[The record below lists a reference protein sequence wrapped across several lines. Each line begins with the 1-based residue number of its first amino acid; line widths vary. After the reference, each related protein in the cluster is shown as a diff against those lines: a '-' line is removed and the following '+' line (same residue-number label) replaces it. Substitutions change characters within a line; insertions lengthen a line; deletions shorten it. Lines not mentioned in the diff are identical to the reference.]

1 MRQKMNHENIYVRV
15 PYMRLSEGQCQQIH
29 EASLEILERIG
40 VCLQLQEA
48 VDMLKKAGAKVKDG
62 NIVQIP
68 PKLVEKA
75 FQTASKQIVL
85 YDRNGKPSMPLEK
98 HRCFY
103 GPGSDCL
110 NILDH
115 RTRVRRDPV
124 VNDVADGTRICD
136 ALPNIDFLMSMVL
149 PKDVDQ
155 AMADTYQIEAMFSN
169 SIKPVIAVS
178 YELSGIIN
186 AVDMAKAI
194 LGGLGPMRQKPILAC
209 YINLVSGS
217 FHNRES
223 LQKLLYLSGE
233 GIPFFYI
240 PASTP
245 GATSPITVAG
255 SVALDNAGV
264 LLGLVLSQLNREGAP
279 YIISGMEGSPLDMR
293 TMVSTY
299 AYPERGFFEA
309 MSHYYKMPMF
319 ALSGASESKLVD
331 QQAAAEAA
339 LTLMADT
346 FGGGHLI
353 HDLGYLESGN
363 TFSFTQLVIC
373 DQIVNWIKAFFREIE
388 VSKETLALDLIE
400 QVGPKGSYLST
411 NHTLRHYKEQWY
423 PDLFERGSFN
433 HWVQKGSKNL
443 EERAAARVEKILQ
456 EHHPEPLPED
466 VRMRLRNIVKR
477 TEVTP

>member
-1 MRQKMNHENIYVRV
+1 MRPKKHQEKMSIKTPHL
-15 PYMRLSEGQCQQIH
+15 RLSKEQCQELH

-40 VCLQLQEA
+40 VCLQLPEA
-48 VDMLKKAGAKVKDG
+48 LDLLKKAGAKVFDDG
-62 NIVQIP
+62 VVRIP
-68 PKLVEKA
+68 RRLVERA
-75 FQTASKQIVL
+75 FQSVPQQVAL
-85 YDRNGKPSMPLEK
+85 YDRQGKRTMPLGEQ
-98 HRCFY
+98 RCFY
-103 GPGSDCL
+103 GPGSDCH

-115 RTRVRRDPV
+115 KTGVRRNPMV
-124 VNDVADGTRICD
+124 KDVAEGARLCD
-136 ALPNIDFLMSMVL
+136 ALPSIDFLMSMVL
-149 PKDVDQ
+149 PKDVNQ
-155 AMADTYQIEAMFSN
+155 AMADTYQIEALLSH
-169 SIKPVIAVS
+169 STKPVLVVS
-178 YELSGIIN
+178 YELAGIIN

-194 LGGLGPMRQKPILAC
+194 LGGPEALRHRPNLAC

-279 YIISGMEGSPLDMR
+279 YIMSGMEGSPLDMR

-309 MSHYYKMPMF
+309 LGHHYGMPMF
-319 ALSGASESKLVD
+319 ALSGASESKIVD

-363 TFSFTQLVIC
+363 TFSFVQLVIC
-373 DQIVNWIKAFFREIE
+373 DQIVDWIKAFFRDIEI
-388 VSKETLALDLIE
+388 SKETLALDLIE
-400 QVGPKGSYLST
+400 KVGPKGSYLST
-411 NHTLRHYKEQWY
+411 EHTLKHFREQWY

-433 HWVQKGSKNL
+433 SWVQSGSRDL
-443 EERAAARVEKILQ
+443 GARAAARVDQILE

-466 VRMRLRNIVKR
+466 VRAVLRKIVER
-477 TEVTP
+477 TKTAS

>member
-1 MRQKMNHENIYVRV
+1 MFVRI
-15 PYMRLSEGQCQQIH
+15 PHLRLSKDQCQKLH
-29 EASLEILERIG
+29 EASLEILDRIG

-48 VDMLKKAGAKVKDG
+48 IDLLKKAGAKVREG
-62 NIVQIP
+62 NVVQLP
-68 PKLVEKA
+68 SRLVEEALK
-75 FQTASKQIVL
+75 TVPKRVIL
-85 YDRNGKPSMPLEK
+85 YDRDGKPSLQLEEN
-98 HRCFY
+98 RCFY

-110 NILDH
+110 NILDQ
-115 RTRVRRDPV
+115 RTRLRRDPV
-124 VNDVADGTRICD
+124 INDVADGARLCD

-155 AMADTYQIEAMFSN
+155 TMADTYQMEAMLSN
-169 SIKPVIAVS
+169 SIKPVLVVS
-178 YELSGIIN
+178 YELTGIID
-186 AVDMAKAI
+186 AVEMVEAI
-194 LGGLGPMRQKPILAC
+194 LGGPDAVRQKPMMAC

-217 FHNRES
+217 FHNKES
-223 LQKLLYLSGE
+223 LQKLIYLSTK

-264 LLGLVLSQLNREGAP
+264 LLGLVLSQLIQEGTP

-309 MSHYYKMPMF
+309 MSHFYKIPMF

-331 QQAAAEAA
+331 QQAATEAA

-373 DQIVNWIKAFFREIE
+373 DQIVSWIKAYYREIE
-388 VSKETLALDLIE
+388 VSKETLALDLIK
-400 QVGPKGSYLST
+400 QVGPQGSYLST
-411 NHTLRHYKEQWY
+411 DHTLRHYREQWY

-433 HWVQKGSKNL
+433 NWVQKGSKNL
-443 EERAAARVEKILQ
+443 EERAAARVNEILQ
-456 EHHPEPLPED
+456 GHYPGPLSED
-466 VRMRLRNIVKR
+466 IKKRFQEIVKR
-477 TEVTP
+477 TRDNRKSGY